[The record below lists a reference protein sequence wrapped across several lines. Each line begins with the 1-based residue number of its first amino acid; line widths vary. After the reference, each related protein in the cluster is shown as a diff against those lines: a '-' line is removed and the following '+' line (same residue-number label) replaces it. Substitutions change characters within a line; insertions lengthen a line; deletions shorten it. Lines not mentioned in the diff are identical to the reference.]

1 VSSSEVQVSGERFG
15 RYVLLECI
23 GRGGMAEVY
32 RAVAHGLEGFK
43 RVFVIKRILKD
54 KSATPEFVEMF
65 VNEARISA
73 LLNHPNIVQIY
84 DFGQIDGSYFLA
96 MEHLRGKDL
105 LSVLRQ
111 QRVVD
116 QRVLPEVAAY
126 ICQQVALGLD
136 YAHSLG
142 HAGKTLKIVH
152 RDVSPSNIMLLRAGG
167 VKLLDFGI
175 AKAAMEIR
183 SDNDTQAGLVKGKL
197 SYVSPEQI
205 RGAADIDGRADIFAL
220 GVVLWETLTGKRLFF
235 DKNDFQTM
243 RNVME
248 RPIPP
253 PSTQRADIPPA
264 LDFIVLRALE
274 REAERRYPNARTMA
288 DELEAVLQEARFA
301 PRAMIT
307 MLDSLF
313 GEQSP
318 QVEILPERSSMV
330 EIVGVETAPMPLHTE
345 QPTSALPDEAPLQIG
360 SADEEVF
367 TGVSSVR
374 RLPVMAQARVPLLAA
389 AAALILV
396 VTGGAVLVGNARRRS
411 MAEEESPA
419 AAGATFAPVEPAA
432 IVEPMPAVKPSTQP
446 SVGPIAAPI
455 GAPIAAP
462 KPLAMAAPLPNKV
475 TVRIDSDPPGAE
487 VASDR
492 GRHLGTTP
500 TMLMVP
506 RSGAPLGLVVSKP
519 GYVSTRQAIVP
530 DRDVSA
536 LLTLRAEEEPKRRA
550 APKKKHNANDGRVRE
565 GLSIDPFADD
575 PRPRK

>member
-1 VSSSEVQVSGERFG
+1 
-15 RYVLLECI
+15 
-23 GRGGMAEVY
+23 MAEVY
-32 RAVAHGLEGFK
+32 RAVAHGLEGFQ
-43 RVFVIKRILKD
+43 RVFVIKRILRD
-54 KSATPEFVEMF
+54 KCSTPEFVEMF

-111 QRVVD
+111 QRVAGVKAT
-116 QRVLPEVAAY
+116 PEVAAY

-136 YAHSLG
+136 YAHTLS
-142 HAGKTLKIVH
+142 HASKNLKIVH

-205 RGAADIDGRADIFAL
+205 RGSTDIDGRADIFAL

-253 PSTQRADIPPA
+253 PSTQREEIPA
-264 LDFIVLRALE
+264 SLDFIVLRALE
-274 REAERRYPNARTMA
+274 RDPDRRYATARSMA

-301 PRAMIT
+301 PRAMIR
-307 MLDSLF
+307 MLDDLF

-318 QVEILPERSSMV
+318 QVELLPGKLSTPEVLTLPETVPELR
-330 EIVGVETAPMPLHTE
+330 TE
-345 QPTSALPDEAPLQIG
+345 QPTSPMPAVLPTPLAT
-360 SADEEVF
+360 SDDEVF
-367 TGVSSVR
+367 TGASSVR
-374 RLPVMAQARVPLLAA
+374 RLPTAHSHRRIPLLAA
-389 AAALILV
+389 AAGLVLV
-396 VTGGAVLVGNARRRS
+396 VTGAAVLAGNLRRRS
-411 MAEEESPA
+411 IVEAEEAPKS
-419 AAGATFAPVEPAA
+419 AGNTFAPLEPAA
-432 IVEPMPAVKPSTQP
+432 LVEPVPVPQRAAVKPT
-446 SVGPIAAPI
+446 I
-455 GAPIAAP
+455 APIASPPPPPPPPA
-462 KPLAMAAPLPNKV
+462 KAVAHAKV
-475 TVRIDSDPPGAE
+475 TVRIDSDPQGAE
-487 VASDR
+487 VASDS
-492 GRHLGTTP
+492 GKHLGTTP

-506 RSGAPLGLVVSKP
+506 RTERPFGLVVSKP

-536 LLTLRAEEEPKRRA
+536 LLTLRADEEAAKKKAAAAPKRRHPA
-550 APKKKHNANDGRVRE
+550 GDGRVRE
-565 GLSIDPFADD
+565 GLSIDPFAED
-575 PRPRK
+575 PRR

>member
-1 VSSSEVQVSGERFG
+1 VSNSQVQVSGERFG

-23 GRGGMAEVY
+23 GRGGMAECY

-54 KSATPEFVEMF
+54 KSDTPEFVEMF
-65 VNEARISA
+65 VTEARVSA

-111 QRVVD
+111 QRVVGE
-116 QRVLPEVAAY
+116 QVLPEVAAY

-136 YAHSLG
+136 YAHKLT
-142 HAGKTLKIVH
+142 HAGKNLKIVH

-175 AKAAMEIR
+175 AKAAMELR
-183 SDNDTQAGLVKGKL
+183 ADNDTQAGLVKGKL

-205 RGAADIDGRADIFAL
+205 RGASDIDGRADIFAL

-248 RPIPP
+248 RPVPP
-253 PSTQRADIPPA
+253 PSTQRAEIPAA

-274 REAERRYPNARTMA
+274 REVDKRYPDARTMA

-301 PRAMIT
+301 PRAMIS
-307 MLDSLF
+307 MLDTLF
-313 GEQSP
+313 GEESP
-318 QVEILPERSSMV
+318 QVELATSSSSLVPLVDLETQPLPLAS
-330 EIVGVETAPMPLHTE
+330 E
-345 QPTSALPDEAPLQIG
+345 QPTTTLPPEAPQQIG
-360 SADEEVF
+360 SSDEDLF
-367 TGVSSVR
+367 SGVSSVR
-374 RLPVMAQARVPLLAA
+374 RLPTMVQARAPLLAA
-389 AAALILV
+389 AAAIVLV

-411 MAEEESPA
+411 MAEEEAPK
-419 AAGATFAPVEPAA
+419 AAGTAFTPAEPAA
-432 IVEPMPAVKPSTQP
+432 IVEPIVAPTKTAPPAPT
-446 SVGPIAAPI
+446 
-455 GAPIAAP
+455 AP
-462 KPLAMAAPLPNKV
+462 KPVVMPIVPAKV
-475 TVRIDSDPPGAE
+475 TVRIDSDPQGAE
-487 VASDR
+487 VASDK

-506 RSGAPLGLVVSKP
+506 RSPEPLSIVVSKP
-519 GYVSTRQAIVP
+519 GYVSSRQAIVP

-550 APKKKHNANDGRVRE
+550 PPPKRRHAAGGDNRVRE
-565 GLSIDPFADD
+565 GLSIDPFAED
-575 PRPRK
+575 PRPRR

>member
-1 VSSSEVQVSGERFG
+1 
-15 RYVLLECI
+15 
-23 GRGGMAEVY
+23 MAEVY

-43 RVFVIKRILKD
+43 RVFVIKRILKE

-111 QRVVD
+111 QRVAD

-126 ICQQVALGLD
+126 ICQQTALGLD
-136 YAHSLG
+136 YAHTLG
-142 HAGKTLKIVH
+142 HSGKNLKIVH

-274 REAERRYPNARTMA
+274 REAERRYPNARAMA

-301 PRAMIT
+301 PRAMVT

-313 GEQSP
+313 GEQIP
-318 QVEILPERSSMV
+318 Q
-330 EIVGVETAPMPLHTE
+330 EIVPEKSVAVELVGAETAPMPLHAE
-345 QPTSALPDEAPLQIG
+345 QFTDAMPDEAPQQIG

-374 RLPVMAQARVPLLAA
+374 RLPVMVHARVPLLAA

-411 MAEEESPA
+411 MAEEDSPA
-419 AAGATFAPVEPAA
+419 AAGATFAPVEPAGT
-432 IVEPMPAVKPSTQP
+432 VEPMPAAKPSTQP
-446 SVGPIAAPI
+446 PPAAPMT
-455 GAPIAAP
+455 APIAAAP
-462 KPLAMAAPLPNKV
+462 SAASKPAAALLPSKV

-536 LLTLRAEEEPKRRA
+536 LLTLRAEEEAKRRA
-550 APKKKHNANDGRVRE
+550 APRKKHTAGDGRVRE
-565 GLSIDPFADD
+565 GLSIDPFAED